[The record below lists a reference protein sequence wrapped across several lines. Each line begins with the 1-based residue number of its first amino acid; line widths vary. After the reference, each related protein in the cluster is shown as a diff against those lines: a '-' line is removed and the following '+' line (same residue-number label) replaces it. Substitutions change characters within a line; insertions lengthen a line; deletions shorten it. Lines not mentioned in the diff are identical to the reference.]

1 MSRKYIKQINNDNFV
16 YPNNFLAE
24 YDVEIVHNLTES
36 SVTGTV
42 TNFVTTS
49 VSSTSITFNYT
60 SSFNLNGGEAY
71 VNFNYIQ
78 SLYSVHCMLPNQ
90 LYFKPW
96 RTVSYKKLAV
106 VGSPYNTYTSSSNSF
121 TITPSQFG
129 LTTFSNGVYNFEF
142 RMIGKRSVYPICQTI
157 TISSL

>member
-36 SVTGTV
+36 TVSGTV
-42 TNFVTTS
+42 TNFSATTVT
-49 VSSTSITFNYT
+49 STGITFNFS
-60 SSFNLNGGEAY
+60 SSFSLNNAEPFI
-71 VNFNYIQ
+71 NISSFQ

-96 RTVSYKKLAV
+96 RTVKFERPFAPV
-106 VGSPYNTYTSSSNSF
+106 PITTYTSSLNSF

-129 LTTFSNGVYNFEF
+129 LTTFSNGVYNFEIRF
-142 RMIGKRSVYPICQTI
+142 IGKRAVYPICQTI

>member
-36 SVTGTV
+36 SVSGTV
-42 TNFVTTS
+42 TNFSATTVT
-49 VSSTSITFNYT
+49 STGITFNYT
-60 SSFNLNGGEAY
+60 SYFVLNNAEPY
-71 VNFNYIQ
+71 VNSSNYQ
-78 SLYSVHCMLPNQ
+78 SVYSVHCMLPNQ

-96 RTVSYKKLAV
+96 RTVSFKKLLVTIA
-106 VGSPYNTYTSSSNSF
+106 PYTSYGTASNSF

-129 LTTFSNGVYNFEF
+129 LTTFSNGVYNFEI

-157 TISSL
+157 TISTL

>member
-24 YDVEIVHNLTES
+24 YDVEIVHDLTES
-36 SVTGTV
+36 SVTGSI
-42 TNFVTTS
+42 TNLSGTS
-49 VSSTSITFNYT
+49 ITSTGITFNYT
-60 SSFNLNGGEAY
+60 SLFLLEGAEPFINGS
-71 VNFNYIQ
+71 NYQ
-78 SLYSVHCMLPNQ
+78 SIYSVHCMLPDQ

-96 RTVSYKKLAV
+96 RTVSFKKLLV
-106 VGSPYNTYTSSSNSF
+106 SGSPYTSYGTSSNSF

-142 RMIGKRSVYPICQTI
+142 RMISKRSVYPICQTI
-157 TISSL
+157 TISTL

>member
-42 TNFVTTS
+42 TNFSATTVT
-49 VSSTSITFNYT
+49 STGITFNYT
-60 SSFNLNGGEAY
+60 SSFSLNNAEPF
-71 VNFNYIQ
+71 VNFDNYQ
-78 SLYSVHCMLPNQ
+78 NLYSVHCMLPNQ

-96 RTVSYKKLAV
+96 RTVSFKKLLV
-106 VGSPYNTYTSSSNSF
+106 PGTPYSTYTSSSNSF

>member
-24 YDVEIVHNLTES
+24 YDVEIVHNLDES

-42 TNFVTTS
+42 TNFSAVTI
-49 VSSTSITFNYT
+49 SSSSITFNYT
-60 SSFNLNGGEAY
+60 SSFSLNSAEPFINISSY
-71 VNFNYIQ
+71 Q

-96 RTVSYKKLAV
+96 RTVSYKRLFA
-106 VGSPYNTYTSSSNSF
+106 PTPFTTYTSSSNSF

-129 LTTFSNGVYNFEF
+129 LSSFVNGVYNFEF

-157 TISSL
+157 TISTL

>member
-42 TNFVTTS
+42 TNFSATTVT
-49 VSSTSITFNYT
+49 STGITFNFTMSY
-60 SSFNLNGGEAY
+60 NLNNADAFI
-71 VNFNYIQ
+71 NTTDFQ
-78 SLYSVHCMLPNQ
+78 SIYSVHCMLPNQ

-96 RTVSYKKLAV
+96 RTVSFIRLFTEN
-106 VGSPYNTYTSSSNSF
+106 PILTYSSSSNSF

-129 LTTFSNGVYNFEF
+129 LTTFSNGVYNFEIRF
-142 RMIGKRSVYPICQTI
+142 IGKRAVYPICQTI